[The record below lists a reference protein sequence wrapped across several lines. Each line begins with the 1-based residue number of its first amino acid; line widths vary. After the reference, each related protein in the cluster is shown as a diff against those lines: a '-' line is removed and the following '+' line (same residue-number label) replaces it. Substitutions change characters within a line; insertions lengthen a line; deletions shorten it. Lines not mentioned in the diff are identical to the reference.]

1 MRRSIV
7 GIGLVAGASL
17 VSACQSEDAPAAEGT
32 DNTTA
37 ALLRAP
43 ASEFREPEQGFELTV
58 PVDQLGFNLGEVGAP
73 VRIIEMSDYGCGY
86 CRKFHLET
94 FPVLLEEFILSGMV
108 EWKFMPFVTG
118 MFDNSLAATTAAECT
133 LAQSD
138 DLFVV
143 MNERLWEEQSAWKQ
157 GDDPS
162 GVTRGWA
169 EDLGAD
175 MARYDTCVAEDQR
188 LPRIGSATGFAGE
201 LGVRGTPTFFIM
213 GYPPIQGALPTETF
227 QEVLT
232 MVHQAA
238 TNGAPVGN

>member
-1 MRRSIV
+1 V
-7 GIGLVAGASL
+7 DAS
-17 VSACQSEDAPAAEGT
+17 SDGQT

-37 ALLRAP
+37 ALLNAPSSQFRAP
-43 ASEFREPEQGFELTV
+43 ETEVELAV
-58 PVDQLGFNLGEVGAP
+58 PVELLGFNLGDDQAP

-86 CRKFHLET
+86 CRRFHLET
-94 FPVLLEEFILSGMV
+94 FPTLLEEFVLSGKV

-143 MNERLWEEQSAWKQ
+143 MNERLWEGQAEWK
-157 GDDPS
+157 GDDDPAGTTRAWAAEI
-162 GVTRGWA
+162 GV
-169 EDLGAD
+169 D
-175 MARYDTCVAEDQR
+175 MAAFDTCVGEEER
-188 LPRIGSATGFAGE
+188 LPRIASATGVAGQ
-201 LGVRGTPTFFIM
+201 LGVRGTPTFFIL

-232 MVHQAA
+232 MVHEAA
-238 TNGAPVGN
+238 TGGDPIGN